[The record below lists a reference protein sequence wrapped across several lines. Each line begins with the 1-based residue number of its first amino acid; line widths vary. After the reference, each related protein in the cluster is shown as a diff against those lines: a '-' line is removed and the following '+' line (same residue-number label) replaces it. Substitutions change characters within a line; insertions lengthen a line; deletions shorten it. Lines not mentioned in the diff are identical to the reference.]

1 MVIVA
6 FLSVPRT
13 VFMVLVAHPMSVSVS
28 QVTEAHC
35 VTIVSSK
42 IIHIIYTFLAIIVII
57 KLKIKENIFALS
69 SILMTDLVFT
79 IYFYYYYIILFNFYY
94 IYYFI
99 NL

>member
-35 VTIVSSK
+35 VTINV
-42 IIHIIYTFLAIIVII
+42 HL
-57 KLKIKENIFALS
+57 ENGANLVKWIACVKMELLDFIS
-69 SILMTDLVFT
+69 GKRKHWSTVYFNILCQRSEPELIEVA
-79 IYFYYYYIILFNFYY
+79 
-94 IYYFI
+94 
-99 NL
+99 